1 MKQSLSF
8 IRTNYEVPSNQLTNS
23 NNLLERAGY
32 IHLQN
37 GRFISYLPLAK
48 RVLFKI
54 EKLIREEMNRL
65 QANEIS
71 LPILNSFQQERPS
84 NDAVSKNVELF
95 HIQNRK
101 SEELYLAPSHEEI
114 LTSIVKEQIKSYK
127 QLPLVLYQIQTKFRD
142 ELEQNGLFKSL
153 EFIMKDAYS
162 FHNSKES
169 LDEFYGKMEQAYS
182 TIFSRL
188 GLTYKKVVADLG
200 NYCGEISHEF
210 IVLSENGDV
219 TIAYSNE
226 SDYAVNIDLAEV
238 ITQHFTHAEEL
249 KELKKQKFSIDPDK
263 DEDILNQL
271 ELPPEKIIK
280 TKTYKIND
288 ELLVVLYRG
297 DHQLNE
303 VKLKNLLHVK
313 NLTLADDDFTRE
325 IIGCSVNSV
334 GPIKLPVQ
342 VKVIADNG
350 IKSISNGVACAN
362 EDGYYYENVNPER
375 DFAINAYEDIRYI
388 QEGEPSPDG
397 IGTIQFAKGFEVAHI
412 FKLGSTYSVESEALF
427 VDEFGDK
434 KPLQMGAYGL
444 GVSRLFA
451 VASQFYQDGS
461 GFTWPNSIAP
471 FDVHLLTENVENEE
485 EWLVSEQLYNILST
499 YQFDVLFDD
508 RHTTIDEKL
517 NDANL
522 IGLPVQVIVSSKV
535 QQGIVKV
542 QYRRTGETFECAKEE
557 LIDRLNEY
565 FRVY

>member
-1 MKQSLSF
+1 M
-8 IRTNYEVPSNQLTNS
+8 PSNQLTNS

-37 GRFISYLPLAK
+37 GQFISYLPLAK

-54 EKLIREEMNRL
+54 EKLIREEMNKL

-101 SEELYLAPSHEEI
+101 SEELYLTPSHEEI

-142 ELEQNGLFKSL
+142 ELELNGLFKSL
-153 EFIMKDAYS
+153 EFIMMDAYS
-162 FHNSKES
+162 FHHSKES

-188 GLTYKKVVADLG
+188 GLAYKKVVADLG
-200 NYCGEISHEF
+200 NYRGEISHEF

-325 IIGCSVNSV
+325 IIGCSANSV

-412 FKLGSTYSVESEALF
+412 FKLGSKYSDESEALF
-427 VDEFGDK
+427 VDEFGDE

-444 GVSRLFA
+444 GVSRLLA